1 MLNFVADG
9 CKILVISLDRG
20 REIVRNISLTNIFPQ
35 KYSEITQKY
44 VKRLEKIIEE
54 YDAIIFM
61 ARKAICFYDSLVLQG
76 EVSKNVSCCIMS
88 SRALEYSVLKRFIGK
103 NVAIID
109 DVVVK
114 GTSVAAA
121 MKNLQEVGIEPDIF
135 IAACDTD
142 FVETSHEYKTY
153 IKEPYVILSETDICE
168 FATYITRYIEAT
180 GCPYNIDQPIYQLEF
195 NTYEGREQFLK
206 NNKNVEITSST
217 QKEFGVSSRVIH
229 FSSYFLQNILP
240 KEIDLN
246 RVYVKI
252 RAIHEKESKKM
263 LLLPFILLP
272 SISYKTLNKLYNLIS
287 TPELDEIAFRNNEK
301 SKYENMLNIF
311 QYVFSNIIILKF
323 LEEEKELFSY
333 KKVKRNEIA
342 QFSKCILTEE
352 ELLER
357 TYQFL
362 EKICITGFQKSSYI
376 SLFQINNYISKVY
389 NLVLEQRSS
398 ETYIN
403 SCDEEITKNVLSI
416 NALEKYISDE
426 KGEFDTYAVS
436 NLIDIFIDRG
446 IFVPSVVHTKE
457 GCIVRAYKGGEVA
470 KLTELE
476 MYLFA
481 YMLGLY
487 MENSKRDYLDKIEYE
502 KLCVLFFRN
511 GIGRGIFPN
520 ISNGKRQ
527 EKDGDCYEISYA
539 KFGPRVSLARGEKY
553 EAGNKVL
560 LADEMKE
567 LDLLGLCRRTN
578 ERGEFT
584 DKYYVNDDRK
594 QFEGPE
600 WQTFAHV
607 VAYDFASLRQAF
619 FSASRRKTEENRN
632 IFYYIPTYNKFLTA
646 MSIGRNEK
654 ERLLSLVAEIYL
666 FSSVNIDGRNLSAKS
681 ILLKIKQKYDGI
693 CSGVWKYAC
702 YKQENL
708 VENLFKILSKYNAN
722 AMRCSLDY
730 ISKPVDRNPNILQYI
745 DECGEFLV
753 CLAYVLHKMGQVYGI
768 HMDENQSDFKYI
780 YNIGQD
786 NIAQL
791 DNYYQEPIS
800 EDQMLNDIYQL
811 RMEAGALVDKCD
823 IFIAEEAM
831 FYEVYK
837 SIFVVYSN
845 KEQLPEA
852 IRKRAVLNDRG
863 NSENYNYVKLFCKKG
878 VDIGVQLEN
887 IISLCSQMNSVKIIL
902 CDMKHEYEGVFC
914 SKSICKGRNFDKFIS
929 SVLAKENIRTITE
942 REFINCYKD
951 KPAIVN
957 MSNYYLVDKT
967 ENGMVNGYNMKRYYI
982 LDAQKKV
989 NNVIFPQKLEVENMK
1004 IESANNCRIIEAE
1017 KYYEKCEIS
1026 QQEGTDSLNEN
1037 MEIIIGQLEEL
1048 KRIVSGEQVQVV
1060 QNTIEG
1066 ICHNDKSK
1074 IVEGLKGIAQFG
1086 KDVLTS
1092 VVSDALVIYMT
1103 KYGVLPPV

>member
-1 MLNFVADG
+1 M
-9 CKILVISLDRG
+9 
-20 REIVRNISLTNIFPQ
+20 RNISLTNIFPQ
-35 KYSEITQKY
+35 KYAEITQKY
-44 VKRLEKIIEE
+44 VKRLEKIIGE

-61 ARKAICFYDSLVLQG
+61 ARKAICFYDALVLQG
-76 EVSKNVSCCIMS
+76 EVSKNVDCCIMS
-88 SRALEYSVLKRFIGK
+88 SRALEYSVIKRFIGK
-103 NVAIID
+103 KVAIID

-114 GTSVAAA
+114 GTSIAAA
-121 MKNLQEVGIEPDIF
+121 MKNLREVGIEPDVF

-180 GCPYNIDQPIYQLEF
+180 GCPYNIDQPIYQIVF
-195 NTYEGREQFLK
+195 NTYEDREQFLK
-206 NNKNVEITSST
+206 NNKSIEITSNT

-229 FSSYFLQNILP
+229 FSSYFLRSILP
-240 KEIDLN
+240 KEIDID

-252 RAIHEKESKKM
+252 RAIHEKESNKI

-272 SISYKTLNKLYNLIS
+272 AISYKTLNALYNLIS
-287 TPELDEIAFRNNEK
+287 TPELDEIAFRKNEK

-323 LEEEKELFSY
+323 LEERRELLTY

-342 QFSKCILTEE
+342 QFSKCILKEQT
-352 ELLER
+352 LLEIA
-357 TYQFL
+357 YQFL
-362 EKICITGFQKSSYI
+362 GEIYISGFQKSSYI

-389 NLVLEQRSS
+389 NLVLEQKSS
-398 ETYIN
+398 EIYVN
-403 SCDEEITKNVLSI
+403 SCDKEIKRNVLSI
-416 NALEKYISDE
+416 NVLEKNISDE
-426 KGEFDTYAVS
+426 RGEFDTYAVS

-476 MYLFA
+476 MHLFA

-487 MENSKRDYLDKIEYE
+487 MENNGRDYLDKIEYE

-511 GIGRGIFPN
+511 GIVRGVFPN
-520 ISNGKRQ
+520 ISSGRKQ
-527 EKDGDCYEISYA
+527 EEDGDCYEISYA
-539 KFGPRVSLARGEKY
+539 KFGPRVSLARGAKY

-567 LDLLGLCRRTN
+567 LDLLGLCRKTN

-594 QFEGPE
+594 QFADPE
-600 WQTFAHV
+600 WKTFAHV
-607 VAYDFASLRQAF
+607 VAFDFASLRQAF
-619 FSASRRKTEENRN
+619 VSATRRKTEENRN
-632 IFYYIPTYNKFLTA
+632 LFYYIPTYNKFLTI
-646 MSIGRNEK
+646 MSVGRNEK

-666 FSSVNIDGRNLSAKS
+666 FLSVNIDDRRLSVKS
-681 ILLKIKQKYDGI
+681 ILLKIKQKFDGI

-702 YKQENL
+702 YKQKNL
-708 VENLFKILSKYNAN
+708 LENLFEVLSKYNAI

-753 CLAYVLHKMGQVYGI
+753 CLAYVLHKMGQVYDI
-768 HMDENQSDFKYI
+768 HMEENQSDFKYI
-780 YNIGQD
+780 RNMDQD
-786 NIAQL
+786 IIAQI
-791 DNYYQEPIS
+791 DYYYQESILES
-800 EDQMLNDIYQL
+800 QMLNDIYQL
-811 RMEAGALVDKCD
+811 RMEAGAIVDKCD

-837 SIFVVYSN
+837 SIFIVYSPT
-845 KEQLPEA
+845 EELPEA
-852 IRKRAVLNDRG
+852 IRTRAILSDRG
-863 NSENYNYVKLFCKKG
+863 DSENYNYAKIFCKKG

-887 IISLCSQMNSVKIIL
+887 IISLCSQMNNVKIIL
-902 CDMKHEYEGVFC
+902 CDMMHEYEGIFY
-914 SKSICKGRNFDKFIS
+914 SKSISKGRNFDKFIS
-929 SVLAKENIRTITE
+929 AVLAKENIRTIID

-951 KPAIVN
+951 EPAVVN
-957 MSNYYLVDKT
+957 MNNYDLVERL
-967 ENGMVNGYNMKRYYI
+967 ENDIVNGYNMKRYYI
-982 LDAQKKV
+982 LNAQKKEK
-989 NNVIFPQKLEVENMK
+989 NVIFSPKVEVENMK
-1004 IESANNCRIIEAE
+1004 IENANNCKIIETQE
-1017 KYYEKCEIS
+1017 YFEKCEIT
-1026 QQEGTDSLNEN
+1026 QQEQVNSLNEN
-1037 MEIIIGQLEEL
+1037 MKIVIGQLEEL
-1048 KRIVSGEQVQVV
+1048 KKIVSDEQVQVV
-1060 QNTIEG
+1060 QNTIDS
-1066 ICHNDKSK
+1066 IYHNDKSK

-1086 KDVLTS
+1086 KNVLTS

-1103 KYGVLPPV
+1103 TNGILPPV